1 MKVVFMHIFKV
12 IFLAGA
18 TLFAAGV
25 VGAEADQGPTV
36 MARAADVDAAAAML
50 RDQALNKN
58 VAYAWLTQ
66 LTTRFGARMA
76 GSASERKA
84 AEWAAGSLESMGFD
98 TIKIEPFDLQLWQR
112 GAESAEILSPFPQ
125 KLVVTAL
132 GGSRAT
138 PPEGVDAEA
147 TLFAT
152 YQEFL
157 DSKVDLKGRIV
168 VVLQP
173 TARTQTGVGY
183 GLNSGSVRSR
193 GPLEAKQRGAS
204 AFLMRA
210 LGTETH
216 RFAHAGATQF
226 QTKEGIPSLAMSPP
240 DAEAMLRMKV
250 LQDKGEA
257 GPLRIKIVSTPRF
270 LGGGQSQ
277 NVIAEFRGME
287 KPDEIITIG
296 GHLDSW
302 DLGTGAIDDGSGMAI
317 TLAAVKTMI
326 DAGKRPR
333 RTIRV
338 VLYGAE
344 EVSQP
349 DNKGLS
355 GAQAYADRHVN
366 PATRVSSET
375 HILTAESD
383 FGADVIYAASM
394 PVASQTDFNA
404 RLGKI
409 LYPLKVYVDPKPADG
424 GGPDT
429 LPSQRQGVPAM
440 DLRQN
445 GMDYFDTHHTADD
458 VLERIE
464 PAKLDQNVAAWTA
477 TLWLVANGDVTFNPQ
492 VRK

>member
-1 MKVVFMHIFKV
+1 M
-12 IFLAGA
+12 
-18 TLFAAGV
+18 
-25 VGAEADQGPTV
+25 
-36 MARAADVDAAAAML
+36 
-50 RDQALNKN
+50 
-58 VAYAWLTQ
+58 
-66 LTTRFGARMA
+66 TT
-76 GSASERKA
+76 
-84 AEWAAGSLESMGFD
+84 
-98 TIKIEPFDLQLWQR
+98 
-112 GAESAEILSPFPQ
+112 
-125 KLVVTAL
+125 L
-132 GGSRAT
+132 GGSQAT
-138 PPEGVDAEA
+138 PPEGIDAEA
-147 TLFAT
+147 ILFAT

-157 DSKVDLKGRIV
+157 DSKVDLAGRIV

-193 GPLEAKQRGAS
+193 GPLEARKRGAI

-226 QTKEGIPSLAMSPP
+226 QSKEGIPSLAMSPP
-240 DAEAMLRMKV
+240 DAEAMLRMKA

-257 GPLRIKIVSTPRF
+257 APLRIRIISTPKF

-277 NVIAEFRGME
+277 NVIAEFKGSER
-287 KPDEIITIG
+287 PNEIITVG
-296 GHLDSW
+296 GHMDSW
-302 DLGTGAIDDGSGMAI
+302 DLGTGAIDDGAGMAI

-333 RTIRV
+333 RTIRL

-366 PATRVSSET
+366 PTTRVSSES

-383 FGADVIYAASM
+383 FGADVIYAAAL
-394 PVASQTDFNA
+394 PVASQPDFNA

-409 LYPLKVYVDPKPADG
+409 LYPLKIYMDPKPADG

-429 LPSQRQGVPAM
+429 IPAQRQGVPVM

-458 VLERIE
+458 VLERVE

-477 TLWLVANGDVTFNPQ
+477 TLWLVANGDVTFNPL
-492 VRK
+492 VRN